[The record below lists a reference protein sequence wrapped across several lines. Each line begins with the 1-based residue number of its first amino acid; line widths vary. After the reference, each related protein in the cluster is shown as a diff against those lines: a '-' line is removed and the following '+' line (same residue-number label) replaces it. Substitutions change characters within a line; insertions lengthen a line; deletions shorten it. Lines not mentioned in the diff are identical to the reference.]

1 MTRRFLSGLILGA
14 GGSTRLGQPKQLLP
28 FQGTTLLGWVVAQAE
43 GATALDE
50 VVVVLGRAAEE
61 IRSRMAFGR
70 ARVVENPVFGE
81 GCSSSYRAGIGALD
95 RRAEAVMVLL
105 GDQPGVD
112 RAIIERVAEAWRRDG
127 GRIAL
132 ASYLGKRGHPML
144 FARDLFDRLV
154 GLQGDKAAWKIVDAY
169 PEWVREVPLDCSLP
183 ADVDTWADYE
193 AARAAAEGDR

>member
-105 GDQPGVD
+105 GDQPD
-112 RAIIERVAEAWRRDG
+112 RKSV
-127 GRIAL
+127 
-132 ASYLGKRGHPML
+132 
-144 FARDLFDRLV
+144 V
-154 GLQGDKAAWKIVDAY
+154 
-169 PEWVREVPLDCSLP
+169 
-183 ADVDTWADYE
+183 
-193 AARAAAEGDR
+193 

>member
-1 MTRRFLSGLILGA
+1 MTRPFVSGLILGA

-28 FQGTTLLGWVVAQAE
+28 FRGTTLLGWVVREAE
-43 GATALDE
+43 GTAALDE

-61 IRSRMAFGR
+61 IRRRVAFGR

-95 RRAEAVMVLL
+95 QRAEAVMVLL

-112 RAIIERVAEAWRRDG
+112 RAIIERVAEGWRREG
-127 GRIAL
+127 GWIVL
-132 ASYLGKRGHPML
+132 ASYRGKRGHPML
-144 FARDLFDRLV
+144 FTRDLFDALV
-154 GLQGDKAAWKIVDAY
+154 GLQGDKAAWKILDAH
-169 PEWVREVPLDCSLP
+169 PEWVREVPLDRPLP